1 MKQSKLLI
9 QTLRETPRDADV
21 VSQQLMIRAGM
32 IQKAAAGI
40 YSYLPLA
47 YRSIRKF
54 EEIVREELG
63 RDGCQE
69 LLMPSVLPAELWQ
82 ESGRWTFY
90 GDELLRFCDRK
101 AKAEIAERRARG
113 EAPDEREYYNFC
125 LGPTHEE
132 VITDI
137 VRKNVRSYKP
147 LPMNLFQIQTKFRDE
162 RRPRFGLMRGREF
175 TMKDG
180 YSFHVDDAD
189 ADREYW
195 AMFNAYKRIF
205 ARLGVKFRPV
215 EADSGAIGG
224 SFTHEFHVLAGS
236 GEDAIL
242 SCDGCEYTSNIE
254 KTEAPALPFAYTHE
268 AVLPLKLA
276 HFSTPGIISME
287 DQARAFKDAD
297 HDGLPLDH
305 ASKFYLYRAVKGET
319 AWDLG
324 LVLRADHEPNTVK
337 LRNLLGADALDL
349 VPLEEAEAL
358 SGAKSGFLGPV
369 ELDVPIYVDRSLEG
383 AFNLTCG
390 ANRTDYHH
398 FGFKPDRDLKQFK
411 GFHDLRLAQEGD
423 ACPRCG
429 KGRYQAF
436 RGIEVGQVFKLGTKY
451 SKSMGCTFLDD
462 QGQEHPMVMGCY
474 GIGITRTVAAAIEQN
489 FDADGII
496 WPWPIAPYQVHLL
509 SLDPGNTEVAAVA
522 DRVERDLEA
531 AGFEVLHDDREGLS
545 PGAKFKDADLLGFP
559 LRLMVGTKGLKEG
572 VVELRDRRTKA
583 VVKVKPEAAVAEVT
597 AARDRIL
604 QELETAGGR

>member
-137 VRKNVRSYKP
+137 VRKNVRSYKQ

-305 ASKFYLYRAVKGET
+305 ASKFYLYR
-319 AWDLG
+319 
-324 LVLRADHEPNTVK
+324 
-337 LRNLLGADALDL
+337 
-349 VPLEEAEAL
+349 
-358 SGAKSGFLGPV
+358 
-369 ELDVPIYVDRSLEG
+369 
-383 AFNLTCG
+383 
-390 ANRTDYHH
+390 
-398 FGFKPDRDLKQFK
+398 
-411 GFHDLRLAQEGD
+411 
-423 ACPRCG
+423 
-429 KGRYQAF
+429 
-436 RGIEVGQVFKLGTKY
+436 
-451 SKSMGCTFLDD
+451 
-462 QGQEHPMVMGCY
+462 
-474 GIGITRTVAAAIEQN
+474 
-489 FDADGII
+489 
-496 WPWPIAPYQVHLL
+496 
-509 SLDPGNTEVAAVA
+509 
-522 DRVERDLEA
+522 
-531 AGFEVLHDDREGLS
+531 
-545 PGAKFKDADLLGFP
+545 
-559 LRLMVGTKGLKEG
+559 
-572 VVELRDRRTKA
+572 
-583 VVKVKPEAAVAEVT
+583 
-597 AARDRIL
+597 
-604 QELETAGGR
+604 